1 MAKQVERDWI
11 VCPLASFTDLE
22 IGMFFKS
29 KKAFFFRMNRQNL
42 NLPVPDSK
50 NFTKSIWTTL
60 KTLLFS
66 NIMLAEAV
74 LSASVFIP
82 PRPHDNN
89 NNNNNKLIITP
100 SSLALQ
106 VLHTLSHLSFVISQ
120 FGGVATN
127 NAQGFEHLKKT
138 FYLALDILAQGDGDG
153 SKAEAYVQQV
163 CFTLNSQ
170 RTETGQHRQLK
181 DH

>member
-1 MAKQVERDWI
+1 MI
-11 VCPLASFTDLE
+11 
-22 IGMFFKS
+22 
-29 KKAFFFRMNRQNL
+29 NNL
-42 NLPVPDSK
+42 TPVPDSK

-60 KTLLFS
+60 KTFLFS

-82 PRPHDNN
+82 PRPHE
-89 NNNNNKLIITP
+89 LTP

-106 VLHTLSHLSFVISQ
+106 ILQTLSHLSFVISQ
-120 FGGVATN
+120 FGGVNA
-127 NAQGFEHLKKT
+127 AQGFEHLKKT

-153 SKAEAYVQQV
+153 SKAEAYVKQA

-170 RTETGQHRQLK
+170 RTETG
-181 DH
+181 

>member
-1 MAKQVERDWI
+1 
-11 VCPLASFTDLE
+11 
-22 IGMFFKS
+22 
-29 KKAFFFRMNRQNL
+29 
-42 NLPVPDSK
+42 
-50 NFTKSIWTTL
+50 
-60 KTLLFS
+60 
-66 NIMLAEAV
+66 MLAEAV

-82 PRPHDNN
+82 PRPFH
-89 NNNNNKLIITP
+89 NNNNKLISTP

-106 VLHTLSHLSFVISQ
+106 VLQTLSHLSFVISQ
-120 FGGVATN
+120 FGGVT

-170 RTETGQHRQLK
+170 RTETG
-181 DH
+181 

>member
-1 MAKQVERDWI
+1 MTDN
-11 VCPLASFTDLE
+11 CP
-22 IGMFFKS
+22 
-29 KKAFFFRMNRQNL
+29 
-42 NLPVPDSK
+42 PVPDSK

-66 NIMLAEAV
+66 NIMLSEAI

-82 PRPHDNN
+82 PRTHG
-89 NNNNNKLIITP
+89 LTP
-100 SSLALQ
+100 ASLALQ

-120 FGGVATN
+120 FGGVTTTT
-127 NAQGFEHLKKT
+127 QGFEHLKKT

-153 SKAEAYVQQV
+153 SKAEVYVRQM

-170 RTETGQHRQLK
+170 RTESGKQQ
-181 DH
+181 